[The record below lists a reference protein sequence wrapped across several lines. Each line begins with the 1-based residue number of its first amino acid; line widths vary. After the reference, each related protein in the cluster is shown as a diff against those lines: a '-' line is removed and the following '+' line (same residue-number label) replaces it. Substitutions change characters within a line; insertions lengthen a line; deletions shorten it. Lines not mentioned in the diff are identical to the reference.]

1 MTFGT
6 ALLLAAAAAA
16 SDGPSRA
23 LPKDARFSGPMLCRF
38 PKEGPL
44 KRALLISTDDAEG
57 RERVVLRGIDGRGV
71 VAEERVLTLTRE
83 ESRPVVSRR
92 KRPELPPARY
102 SFAASGTPAVFGTL
116 EVDADAR
123 RAVVAAA
130 RTEEPTLLGGAC
142 EATLTLEKPK

>member
-1 MTFGT
+1 MTPGP

-16 SDGPSRA
+16 SDAPSRA

-38 PKEGPL
+38 PKDGPL
-44 KRALLISTDDAEG
+44 KRAVLLSLDDAEG
-57 RERVVLRGIDGRGV
+57 REKIVLRGIDGRGV
-71 VAEERVLTLTRE
+71 VVDERVLTLTRE

-92 KRPELPPARY
+92 KRPAPPPERWA
-102 SFAASGTPAVFGTL
+102 FAASGTPPVFGTL
-116 EVDADAR
+116 EVEFEAR
-123 RAVVAAA
+123 KAVVMAA